1 MAAPPVALLAGP
13 AAVPKS
19 GGRSTSGGGR
29 QEGARRRTRP
39 GRSARTAASR
49 GRRRRP
55 RRPASGRTCAARR
68 GPGRGPRRRKPKS
81 PPVRAQ
87 RTAGDAKNG
96 TPTVSFVV
104 CGAAPPRF
112 CCSLPRFCCSPKVLG
127 LGSKKFWITQDW
139 PQQHTTFNRYE
150 SKPICPFFC
159 HCGFDYR
166 RLFFAGLRVG
176 PVGARGRARGA
187 RIPARSTRPSTPA
200 TGPGRDVG
208 LLGSVGINESDTR
221 NQLLQP
227 TATST
232 FSVKRYSCELATED
246 KIRWPPKP

>member
-55 RRPASGRTCAARR
+55 RRPASGCACAARR

-150 SKPICPFFC
+150 TQPVCSFFLSL
-159 HCGFDYR
+159 R
-166 RLFFAGLRVG
+166 VRLSTTFFFAGLRVG
-176 PVGARGRARGA
+176 PVWTRGRARGA
-187 RIPARSTRPSTPA
+187 NRPASGTGQST
-200 TGPGRDVG
+200 
-208 LLGSVGINESDTR
+208 
-221 NQLLQP
+221 
-227 TATST
+227 TARAWGA
-232 FSVKRYSCELATED
+232 FWDC
-246 KIRWPPKP
+246 